1 MSPGLTLK
9 FKVATSWVKMLFF
22 LNTNTH
28 SVELCGMSFSVSMS
42 LFLNF
47 TLHSH
52 SSCSQLYFSPFFASR
67 LTPYRPSYLR
77 ELKCAIALSGNV
89 IFKES
94 LRELSLS
101 ETTNVFGWSTKKL
114 CLGNAIFNVIFFVSY
129 QLQNS
134 NSGLLYRHLTDFWF
148 QGFLKSVLFL
158 VSTSLRWNVL
168 TLLIIRVTVFRLP
181 K

>member
-101 ETTNVFGWSTKKL
+101 ETTNVFGWSTKK
-114 CLGNAIFNVIFFVSY
+114 IVSPK
-129 QLQNS
+129 LQFRASLSSINR
-134 NSGLLYRHLTDFWF
+134 LLSRFH
-148 QGFLKSVLFL
+148 GFLKSVLFL
-158 VSTSLRWNVL
+158 VSRIFEVKCFNTPHYSSHCFSLA
-168 TLLIIRVTVFRLP
+168 
-181 K
+181 